1 MTGHTVVSEDH
12 NQTFPWMQGISAL
25 TNTKSDDDVWTI
37 LAMKEKPFQF
47 AGATVLAVRTV
58 SKIAVTT
65 IIGYLDCWDC
75 QEVIIKCNQQQYIV
89 RRAELLQGR
98 RPRGTI
104 VECILEGRRQSN
116 VVVEN
121 AHHHLADNTGESVD
135 VTPLLASW
143 LVRYCVWKL
152 ARLATGDDGLTTFR
166 RQCKDCT
173 RSFRR
178 MLADQQWNPETQ
190 RMFVEVL

>member
-1 MTGHTVVSEDH
+1 M
-12 NQTFPWMQGISAL
+12 
-25 TNTKSDDDVWTI
+25 
-37 LAMKEKPFQF
+37 
-47 AGATVLAVRTV
+47 
-58 SKIAVTT
+58 
-65 IIGYLDCWDC
+65 GYLDCWDR
-75 QEVIIKCNQQQYIV
+75 QEVIIKCKHQNMV

-98 RPRGTI
+98 RRPRGTI
-104 VECILEGRRQSN
+104 VECNLEGRRQSN

-135 VTPLLASW
+135 MKPLLASW

-152 ARLATGDDGLTTFR
+152 ARLANGDDGLTTCR

-190 RMFVEVL
+190 RMFVGGIVEPNWNCLSLTWENSKARHHASSGENT